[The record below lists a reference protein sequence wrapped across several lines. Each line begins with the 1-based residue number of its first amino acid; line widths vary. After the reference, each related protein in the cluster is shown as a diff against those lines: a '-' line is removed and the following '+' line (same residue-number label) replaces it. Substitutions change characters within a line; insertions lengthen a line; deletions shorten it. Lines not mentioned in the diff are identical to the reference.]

1 MLQVSG
7 SGFRVACFVLR
18 VSGCRVR
25 VASYWFRVA
34 GSYRCC
40 GFWVADFWFY
50 RFAGCERKGAGVK
63 VSGCRFR
70 VMGFPDD

>member
-34 GSYRCC
+34 GC
-40 GFWVADFWFY
+40 GLLVVTGVAGSAFL
-50 RFAGCERKGAGVK
+50 VLQ
-63 VSGCRFR
+63 VCR
-70 VMGFPDD
+70 V